1 MRLTAHIAALHGAYW
16 SFDRWYRLAWY
27 IWPGSLALLVC
38 GWIYVEKPGGAA
50 APALGPWAKP
60 AASAPP
66 QPVRHSP
73 ILANWPEKLHSDV
86 ITCFSNAIDP
96 TPLVEAC
103 TRLIES
109 GQIENPQ
116 LVAAYSQR
124 GILQRLKQPDYALE
138 DYNAAVKIQPNAPL
152 VLTNR
157 AWIYMT
163 RNQYDDAI
171 ADLNKAIELFP
182 PAQAA
187 RSYVYR
193 GYCYLRLMDNTRAM
207 SDLNEALRLDPNA
220 TDPYLYRGE
229 IERRQKLYDAALRD
243 FDEHIK
249 LAPRDSRGFIGR
261 SDILEATGRIQDALA
276 AVENALAVDPDNAR
290 ALVGRDQLRTQLNS
304 GSQGNAKKGN
314 GEN

>member
-1 MRLTAHIAALHGAYW
+1 MRLTAQIAALHGAYW
-16 SFDRWYRLAWY
+16 SFDRWYRMSWY
-27 IWPGSLALLVC
+27 VGPGALALLIC
-38 GWIYVEKPGGAA
+38 GWIYVGKPGDIAPPAA
-50 APALGPWAKP
+50 DSWAKP
-60 AASAPP
+60 VTSAPP
-66 QPVRHSP
+66 QPLRRSP
-73 ILANWPEKLHSDV
+73 ILANWPEKLHNDV
-86 ITCFSNAIDP
+86 IICFSNALDL

-109 GQIENPQ
+109 GQIQNPQ

-124 GILQRLKQPDYALE
+124 GLLQRLKQPDRALE
-138 DYNAAVKIQPNAPL
+138 DYDAAVKIQPDAPM

-163 RNQYDDAI
+163 RNEFDVAI
-171 ADLNKAIELFP
+171 VDLDKAIELFP

-187 RSYVYR
+187 RSYAYR
-193 GYCYLRLMDNTRAM
+193 GYCHLRLMDNTQAM

-249 LAPRDSRGFIGR
+249 RAPRDPRGFIGR
-261 SDILEATGRIQDALA
+261 GDILEATGRIQEALA
-276 AVENALAVDPDNAR
+276 AVENALTVDPDNAR
-290 ALVGRDQLRTQLNS
+290 GLTKRDQLRTQLNS
-304 GSQGNAKKGN
+304 GDQGR
-314 GEN
+314 